1 MRGESK
7 NEGVFFD
14 LYKKEIPPRIAP
26 EWDQVAK
33 YVPAPTPVRR
43 YATSCFFTMRPKG
56 SIVYNN
62 EVGGPFNSGVDR
74 PDRRRRSD

>member
-1 MRGESK
+1 MREF
-7 NEGVFFD
+7 FFD
-14 LYKKEIPPRIAP
+14 LYKKEITPRFAP
-26 EWDQVAK
+26 EWDQVAM
-33 YVPAPTPVRR
+33 YDWPQHQWRR

-74 PDRRRRSD
+74 PGRRRRSD